1 VKEKVEAKQRHLDM
15 MEILYSRRQPVADK
29 LDAQA

>member
-1 VKEKVEAKQRHLDM
+1 VEGRQKGLNV
-15 MEILYSRRQPVADK
+15 MEILYSRRQAMADK